1 MTNNEFIVSLFI
13 LFIYSQPCP
22 FSFFIFTLLLRA
34 RKHRKAR
41 GVMLV
46 SSTPQMRSLVTKFS
60 KMAVFL
66 SSVPLVFLSKSPF
79 KLNIEIKVS

>member
-1 MTNNEFIVSLFI
+1 MILGQNFKFLLSLCMVI
-13 LFIYSQPCP
+13 MD
-22 FSFFIFTLLLRA
+22 
-34 RKHRKAR
+34 
-41 GVMLV
+41 VEM
-46 SSTPQMRSLVTKFS
+46 MFS